1 MLKKEI
7 IRTSDAPRSP
17 VFSQAVK
24 AGSMVYLSGI
34 IGLDP
39 ATNQMSGSTIQE
51 QTRQSLRNCQAIL
64 AAAGAT
70 LDDVVEVHA
79 LLARPGEFAGMNEEY
94 TKFFQRDPPARAVS
108 RLGVEL
114 PNVLVSIKMTA
125 IVPDGHL

>member
-1 MLKKEI
+1 
-7 IRTSDAPRSP
+7 
-17 VFSQAVK
+17 
-24 AGSMVYLSGI
+24 
-34 IGLDP
+34 
-39 ATNQMSGSTIQE
+39 MSGSTIQE

-125 IVPDGHL
+125 IVPDHL